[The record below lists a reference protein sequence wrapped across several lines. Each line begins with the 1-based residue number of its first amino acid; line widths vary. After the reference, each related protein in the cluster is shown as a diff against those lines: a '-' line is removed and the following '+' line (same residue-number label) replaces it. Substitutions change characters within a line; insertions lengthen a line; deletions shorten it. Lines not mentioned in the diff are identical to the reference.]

1 MNRTYS
7 FRSLTAIVLPA
18 LLTALMLSSPGTVGA
33 QVVTPGGGAAG
44 GAPPAAPPAAGA
56 APAAAAAP
64 AAGAA

>member
-44 GAPPAAPPAAGA
+44 GAPPPGVTT
-56 APAAAAAP
+56 
-64 AAGAA
+64 